1 VGSFPLHE
9 QRMSRNLSYLSTT
22 PLRQFLQASMLSS
35 EGDNQSEEGNKDVCL
50 FIPFVC
56 TFDYPLFWQK
66 VTISTCHSAK
76 GLEWPVVMI
85 PSGKNLC
92 GLSLS
97 ILIRTIVDQN
107 TFPFYRSED
116 TEEER
121 YKTFKSLNHCF

>member
-1 VGSFPLHE
+1 MP
-9 QRMSRNLSYLSTT
+9 RNLSHLSTT

-50 FIPFVC
+50 LFIPFVR
-56 TFDYPLFWQK
+56 TFDYRLFWQK

-97 ILIRTIVDQN
+97 TLIRTIVDQN

-116 TEEER
+116 IGEER
-121 YKTFKSLNHCF
+121 YNTFKS

>member
-1 VGSFPLHE
+1 
-9 QRMSRNLSYLSTT
+9 
-22 PLRQFLQASMLSS
+22 MLSS

-50 FIPFVC
+50 LFILSMC
-56 TFDYPLFWQK
+56 TFDCRLFGQK
-66 VTISTCHSAK
+66 VTLSTCHSAK

-97 ILIRTIVDQN
+97 MLICTIVDQN

-116 TEEER
+116 TKEER
-121 YKTFKSLNHCF
+121 YNPFKSYNHCFQRYDLNIIGAFYT